1 MPARVV
7 RGEINSSDSLSRVS
21 IPADLTFRALLVA
34 VDDFGRI
41 DGRLPVLRGLLFPLR
56 PEVSEAKLERW
67 IGELGSGP
75 DPLLIRYEVDGRPFV
90 ALTGWE
96 KHRGKTKRA
105 ASSRCPEPP
114 PRRSAD
120 PREIS
125 GDPPESRSRE
135 KESREGIE
143 RDPRGKPRRSVCVCP
158 ERLSDEEREG
168 ARQWARAN
176 RFTDSQLAY
185 GWARVR
191 DWAAAGGHRRAD
203 WLAVLRNAISDGWA
217 LKGYTPPASG
227 PGSPGSPGGPPTG
240 GARRP
245 AEDVLAA
252 AKAKQAEDDARA
264 RDGKP
269 DPDDPAAVASL
280 IEQSLRPRLALVR
293 PAPAAGEVG
302 TA

>member
-21 IPADLTFRALLVA
+21 LPADLTFRALLVA

-56 PEVSEAKLERW
+56 SEVTEAKLDRW
-67 IGELGSGP
+67 LDELAAGP
-75 DPLLIRYEVDGRPFV
+75 DPLVIRYEVEGRAFL

-114 PRRSAD
+114 PRKSAD
-120 PREIS
+120 PREIP

-143 RDPRGKPRRSVCVCP
+143 RDPRGRPRRSVCVCP
-158 ERLSDEEREG
+158 ERLSDEERERG
-168 ARQWARAN
+168 RA
-176 RFTDSQLAY
+176 
-185 GWARVR
+185 
-191 DWAAAGGHRRAD
+191 WAAANGFSEGELAYAWARLRDWSRANHEKRAD
-203 WLAVLRNAISDGWA
+203 WLAALRNAMSAGWA
-217 LKGYTPPASG
+217 LKGYSAALP
-227 PGSPGSPGGPPTG
+227 PGGPKG
-240 GARRP
+240 RYRA
-245 AEDVLAA
+245 AEDVIAE
-252 AKAKQAEDDARA
+252 AKAKAEADDARG
-264 RDGKP
+264 RVP
-269 DPDDPAAVASL
+269 DEDPVAVAAE
-280 IEQSLRPRLALVR
+280 IERSLRPALALVR
-293 PAPAAGEVG
+293 PAPAPAEVE